1 MSSIQALQRNSLS
14 DFALDIHFNAAVLTI
29 CNRVLPGGFDVSD
42 AAPET
47 YEELVALLDAGGR
60 MLVYS
65 GGSER
70 TIYGDPE
77 VNFAFRA
84 WHDWCHW
91 RGRYDF
97 SHEGER
103 AACAMQG
110 DHLVTLYGAS
120 PQTLRWRRI
129 LQAEII
135 GQRDYF
141 DQHGAFPQDPRTFVA
156 AYLADESPRKAFS
169 APQSSI

>member
-1 MSSIQALQRNSLS
+1 MSSIHVIQNTSLS
-14 DFALDIHFNAAVLTI
+14 DVALDIHFNAAVLTI
-29 CNRVLPGGFDVSD
+29 CNRLWPGGYDVSL

-47 YEELVALLDAGGR
+47 YEELVAHLDAGGR
-60 MLVYS
+60 MVVYS
-65 GGSER
+65 GGSEQ
-70 TIYGDPE
+70 TIYGDLE

-91 RGRYDF
+91 RGRFDF

-110 DHLVTLYGAS
+110 DHLIARYGESA
-120 PQTLRWRRI
+120 QTRRWRRI

-141 DQHGAFPQDPRTFVA
+141 DRHGKFPEDQRAFVA
-156 AYLADESPRKAFS
+156 AYLAEHSRNWRSRGCDD
-169 APQSSI
+169 

>member
-1 MSSIQALQRNSLS
+1 MSSIQALQRDSLS
-14 DFALDIHFNAAVLTI
+14 DLALDIHFNAAVLTI
-29 CNRVLPGGFDVSD
+29 CNRVLPSGYDVSA

-47 YEELVALLDAGGR
+47 YEELIAHLDAGER
-60 MLVYS
+60 MVVYS

-91 RGRYDF
+91 RGRHDF
-97 SHEGER
+97 SHMGER
-103 AACAMQG
+103 AACAMQA
-110 DHLVTLYGAS
+110 DHVVTLYGDS
-120 PQTLRWRRI
+120 PQTRRWRRI

-135 GQRDYF
+135 GQREFF
-141 DQHGAFPQDPRTFVA
+141 DRHGEFPEDQRAFVA
-156 AYLADESPRKAFS
+156 AYLAGQS
-169 APQSSI
+169 AK

>member
-14 DFALDIHFNAAVLTI
+14 EFALDIHFNAAVLTI
-29 CNRVLPGGFDVSD
+29 CSRVLPGGFDVSD
-42 AAPET
+42 KAPET
-47 YEELVALLDAGGR
+47 YEELVAHLDAGRR

-65 GGSER
+65 GGSQR

-97 SHEGER
+97 SYEGER
-103 AACAMQG
+103 AACTMQG
-110 DHLVTLYGAS
+110 DHLVALYGES
-120 PQTLRWRRI
+120 SQTRRWLRI
-129 LQAEII
+129 LEAEII

-141 DQHGAFPQDPRTFVA
+141 DRHGIFPEDQRAFA
-156 AYLADESPRKAFS
+156 ENYLA
-169 APQSSI
+169 AP

>member
-1 MSSIQALQRNSLS
+1 MPSIQALQRNSVS

-42 AAPET
+42 TAPAT
-47 YEELVALLDAGGR
+47 YDELVAHLDAARR
-60 MLVYS
+60 MLVYN
-65 GGSER
+65 GASER
-70 TIYGDPE
+70 TIYGDAE
-77 VNFAFRA
+77 VNYAFRA

-97 SHEGER
+97 SYEGER

-110 DHLVTLYGAS
+110 DHLIARYGES
-120 PQTLRWRRI
+120 PQTRRWRRI
-129 LQAEII
+129 LEAEII

-141 DQHGAFPQDPRTFVA
+141 DRRGTFPEDQRAFVA
-156 AYLADESPRKAFS
+156 AYLADHAQKNASTTTPDS
-169 APQSSI
+169 L

>member
-14 DFALDIHFNAAVLTI
+14 DSAFDLHFNAAVLTI
-29 CNRVLPGGFDVSD
+29 CNWLLPGGFDVSD

-47 YEELVALLDAGGR
+47 YDELMAHLDAGGR

-70 TIYGDPE
+70 TIYGDPQ

-91 RGRYDF
+91 RGGYDF
-97 SHEGER
+97 SYEGER
-103 AACAMQG
+103 AACTMQG
-110 DHLVTLYGAS
+110 DHLVALYGES
-120 PQTLRWRRI
+120 PQTRRWRRI
-129 LQAEII
+129 LQAEIK

-141 DQHGAFPQDPRTFVA
+141 DRHGEFPADQRGFVES
-156 AYLADESPRKAFS
+156 YLAKR
-169 APQSSI
+169 IGL

>member
-1 MSSIQALQRNSLS
+1 MSSIQTLQRKSL
-14 DFALDIHFNAAVLTI
+14 NAAVLTI
-29 CNRVLPGGFDVSD
+29 CNRVLPGGYDVSD
-42 AAPET
+42 AAPDT
-47 YEELVALLDAGGR
+47 YDELIAHLDAGGR
-60 MLVYS
+60 MLVYA

-91 RGRYDF
+91 RGRFDF

-110 DHLVTLYGAS
+110 DHLVTIYGES
-120 PQTLRWRRI
+120 SQTRRWRCI

-135 GQRDYF
+135 GQREYF
-141 DQHGAFPQDPRTFVA
+141 DRHGVFPEDQRAFVA
-156 AYLADESPRKAFS
+156 AYLGDHSPRTTLATRQT
-169 APQSSI
+169 PL